1 MTLRFRHL
9 RLRAVTTDG
18 AYGADIPFVSGL
30 TVLWADNTKG
40 KSTCMQGMLYA
51 LGLERMLSPRREIPL
66 PHAMT
71 TYLNTDEEKRVEVIE
86 SSVSLEIANGDNQV
100 ITVSRAVKASTDTRL
115 VTVDFG
121 PALSE
126 GRTGLKRQNFFVL
139 DPGAAQREDGF
150 HHFLEGYLGWRLP
163 QVRRYDAPET
173 KLYLE
178 TVFPLFWVEQKF
190 GWTAIPAAIPT
201 YMRIREVHK
210 RAVEFIMDLDVYKL
224 EVQRERLAE
233 RIAANAKE
241 WSVIRQELERFL
253 ARGGGRVAALSES
266 PLADPAALSSAHVQL
281 AEAKEWVPLSTVVS
295 QLRASVADLAAKAV
309 PAVEEQSEEVAQKLQ
324 QLTQQVDE
332 LNVERIRLHAL
343 QQLKLADMQSLQ
355 RRIDALEDDLL
366 KNLDVQRL
374 QRYSGVTA
382 ALTPDRCPTCEQALV
397 DTLLSQEA
405 ISAVMPV
412 SDNIEYIRSQKK
424 MFEDILVREQADES
438 ERRDQLSAVGRKL
451 VDYYAQIRLLRSE
464 LVAPGSNPSASI
476 IEERIRGE
484 ARMRD
489 LEALQAIFDDA
500 MDRLRAL
507 QDVYAALLKE
517 RAEIPAEKLSQRD
530 RDKLAR
536 LTALVQSQARDFGF
550 STFSPFELS
559 ISEDSYRPEKEGF
572 EIGFETSASDAIRL
586 KWAYQLSLLELANE
600 KPTNHPGMLL
610 FDEPRQQSSSR
621 PSFQNLL
628 SRAAGARKRDQQVI
642 FSTSEDLE
650 TLKGITANIECKEV
664 IFPGYI
670 LQKLGS
676 WQGD

>member
-1 MTLRFRHL
+1 MTLRFQRL
-9 RLRAVTTDG
+9 RLRAVTSDG
-18 AYGADIPFVSGL
+18 VYGADVPFSPGL

-71 TYLNTDEEKRVEVIE
+71 TYLNTDDEKRVEILE
-86 SSVSLEIANGDNQV
+86 SSVSLEIANGNGQV
-100 ITVSRAVKASTDTRL
+100 ITVNRAVKASTDTRL
-115 VTVDFG
+115 VTVDLG
-121 PALSE
+121 AALS
-126 GRTGLKRQNFFVL
+126 GDGAALRRQNFFVL

-150 HHFLEGYLGWRLP
+150 HHFLEGFLGWRLP

-233 RIAANAKE
+233 RLAANSKE
-241 WSVIRQELERFL
+241 WSVIRQELERFV
-253 ARGGGRVAALSES
+253 ARGGGRVAALSDS
-266 PLADPAALSSAHVQL
+266 PVADPAALSNAHVQL
-281 AEAKEWVPLSTVVS
+281 ADGTEWVLLSSVVS
-295 QLRASVADLAAKAV
+295 QLRVSIAELAARAV
-309 PAVEEQSEEVAQKLQ
+309 PAVEEQSEEVAQKLS
-324 QLTQQVDE
+324 QLTQYVDQ
-332 LNVERIRLHAL
+332 LNAERIRVHGI
-343 QQLKLADMQSLQ
+343 QQLKIADMQSLK
-355 RRIDALEDDLL
+355 RRIGALEDDLA

-382 ALTPDRCPTCEQALV
+382 ALTPDRCPTCEQSLV
-397 DTLLSQEA
+397 DTLLSQDA
-405 ISAVMPV
+405 LSTVMPI

-424 MFEDILVREQADES
+424 MFEDILAREKAEEN
-438 ERRDQLSAVGRKL
+438 ERRGQLSAIGRRL

-464 LVAPGSNPSASI
+464 LVAPGANPSAAI
-476 IEERIRGE
+476 IEERIRAE
-484 ARMRD
+484 ARLRD

-500 MDRLRAL
+500 LDRLGNL
-507 QDVYAALLKE
+507 QEAYSALLLE
-517 RAEIPAEKLSQRD
+517 RAQIPTEKLSRGD
-530 RDKLAR
+530 HDKLNW
-536 LTALVQSQARDFGF
+536 LTSLVQDQAKDFGF
-550 STFSPFELS
+550 STFSPAELS
-559 ISEDSYRPEKEGF
+559 ISQDSYRPEKEGF

-586 KWAYQLSLLELANE
+586 KWAYQLGLLELASD
-600 KPTNHPGMLL
+600 KSTNHPGMLV

-628 SRAAGARKRDQQVI
+628 KRAARTKKRNQQVI

-650 TLKGITANIECKEV
+650 TLQSITSAIDCEEV

-670 LQKLGS
+670 LQKLK
-676 WQGD
+676 

>member
-1 MTLRFRHL
+1 MTLRFRRL
-9 RLRAVTTDG
+9 KLRAVTSDG
-18 AYGADIPFVSGL
+18 VYGADVPFASGL

-71 TYLNTDEEKRVEVIE
+71 TYLNTDDDKRIEVLE
-86 SSVSLEIANGDNQV
+86 SSVSLEIENGDGQV
-100 ITVSRAVKASTDTRL
+100 ISVNRAVKASTDTRL

-126 GRTGLKRQNFFVL
+126 GATGLKQQNFFVL

-150 HHFLEGYLGWRLP
+150 HHFLEGFLGWRLP

-190 GWTAIPAAIPT
+190 GWTAVPAAIPT

-224 EVQRERLAE
+224 EVQRERLSE
-233 RIAANAKE
+233 RIAANSKE
-241 WSVIRQELERFL
+241 WSVIRQELDRFV

-266 PLADPAALSSAHVQL
+266 PLADPAALSNAHVQIV
-281 AEAKEWVPLSTVVS
+281 EGTGWIPLGASVT
-295 QLRASVADLAAKAV
+295 QLRASIAEMAAKAV
-309 PAVEEQSEEVAQKLQ
+309 PMVEEHSEEVAERLQ
-324 QLTQQVDE
+324 LLTQQVDQ
-332 LNVERIRLHAL
+332 LNAERIRIHGI

-355 RRIDALEDDLL
+355 QRIIVLDDDLQ

-397 DTLLSQEA
+397 DILLSQEA
-405 ISAVMPV
+405 VSAVMPV

-424 MFEDILVREQADES
+424 MFEDILVREQAEES
-438 ERRDQLSAVGRKL
+438 ARGDQLSAVGRNL
-451 VDYYAQIRLLRSE
+451 VDYYSQIRLLRSE
-464 LVAPGSNPSASI
+464 LVAPGSNPSAAI
-476 IEERIRGE
+476 IEERIRAE

-489 LEALQAIFDDA
+489 LEALQAVFEEA
-500 MDRLRAL
+500 VDRLRTL
-507 QDVYAALLKE
+507 QDAYGKLLQE
-517 RAEIPAEKLSQRD
+517 RAEIPNEKLSQRD
-530 RDKLAR
+530 RDKLTL
-536 LTALVQSQARDFGF
+536 LTGLVQSQAKDFGF
-550 STFSPFELS
+550 STFSPSELS

-586 KWAYQLSLLELANE
+586 KWAYQLSLLELATG
-600 KPTNHPGMLL
+600 KPTNHPGMLV

-628 SRAAGARKRDQQVI
+628 ARAAGARKRNQQVI

-650 TLKGITANIECKEV
+650 TLEGIIASIDCERV

-670 LQKLGS
+670 LQKLG
-676 WQGD
+676 

>member
-1 MTLRFRHL
+1 MTLRFQRL
-9 RLRAVTTDG
+9 RLRALTTDG
-18 AYGADIPFVSGL
+18 VYGANVPFSPGL

-71 TYLNTDEEKRVEVIE
+71 TYLNTDDEKRVEVLE
-86 SSVSLEIANGDNQV
+86 SSVSLEIANGNGQV
-100 ITVSRAVKASTDTRL
+100 ITVNRGVKATTDTRL
-115 VTVDFG
+115 ITVDFG
-121 PALSE
+121 AALS
-126 GRTGLKRQNFFVL
+126 GDSAVLGRQNFFVL

-150 HHFLEGYLGWRLP
+150 HHFLEGFLGWCLP

-210 RAVEFIMDLDVYKL
+210 RAVEFIMDLDVYKF

-233 RIAANAKE
+233 RLAANSKE
-241 WSVIRQELERFL
+241 WSVVRQELERFV
-253 ARGGGRVAALSES
+253 ARGGGRVVALPENPAADSAALSK
-266 PLADPAALSSAHVQL
+266 AHVQL
-281 AEAKEWVPLSTVVS
+281 AEGKEWAPLSSVIS
-295 QLRASVADLAAKAV
+295 QLRVSIADLASRAV
-309 PAVEEQSEEVAQKLQ
+309 PAVEEQSEEVAQKLSH
-324 QLTQQVDE
+324 LTQHVDE
-332 LNVERIRLHAL
+332 LNAERIRVHGV
-343 QQLKLADMQSLQ
+343 QQLKTADIQSLK
-355 RRIDALEDDLL
+355 RRIAALEDDLA

-397 DTLLSQEA
+397 DTLLSQNA
-405 ISAVMPV
+405 LSAVMPV

-424 MFEDILVREQADES
+424 MFEDILAREKLEEN
-438 ERRDQLSAVGRKL
+438 ERRDHLSAIGRTL
-451 VDYYAQIRLLRSE
+451 ADYYAQIRLLRSE
-464 LVAPGSNPSASI
+464 LVAPGANPSAAV
-476 IEERIRGE
+476 IEERVRAE
-484 ARMRD
+484 ARLRD

-500 MDRLRAL
+500 LERLGNL
-507 QDVYAALLKE
+507 QESYSTLLLE
-517 RAEIPAEKLSQRD
+517 RTQIPTEKFSPGD
-530 RDKLAR
+530 HDKLNR
-536 LTALVQSQARDFGF
+536 LTSLVQDQAKDFGF
-550 STFSPFELS
+550 STFSPAELS
-559 ISEDSYRPEKEGF
+559 ISQDSYRPEKEGF
-572 EIGFETSASDAIRL
+572 EIVFETSASDAIRL
-586 KWAYQLSLLELANE
+586 KWAYQLSLLELASD
-600 KPTNHPGMLL
+600 KPTNHLGTLV

-628 SRAAGARKRDQQVI
+628 NRAATARKRNQQVI

-650 TLKGITANIECKEV
+650 TLKSITSAIDCDQV

-670 LQKLGS
+670 LQKLE
-676 WQGD
+676 

>member
-1 MTLRFRHL
+1 MTLRFRRL
-9 RLRAVTTDG
+9 RLRAVTSDG
-18 AYGADIPFVSGL
+18 VYGADVPFASGL

-71 TYLNTDEEKRVEVIE
+71 TYLNTDDDKRIEVLE
-86 SSVSLEIANGDNQV
+86 SSVSLEIENGDGQV
-100 ITVSRAVKASTDTRL
+100 ISVNRAVKASTDTRL

-126 GRTGLKRQNFFVL
+126 GATGLKQQNFFVL

-150 HHFLEGYLGWRLP
+150 HHFLEGFLGWRLP

-190 GWTAIPAAIPT
+190 GWTAVPAAIPT

-233 RIAANAKE
+233 RIAANSKE
-241 WSVIRQELERFL
+241 WSVIRQELDRFV

-266 PLADPAALSSAHVQL
+266 PVADPAALSNAHVQIV
-281 AEAKEWVPLSTVVS
+281 EGTEWLPLGAIVT
-295 QLRASVADLAAKAV
+295 QLRASIAEMAAKAV
-309 PAVEEQSEEVAQKLQ
+309 PMVEEHSEEVAQRLQ
-324 QLTQQVDE
+324 LITQQVDQ
-332 LNVERIRLHAL
+332 LNAERIRIHGI

-355 RRIDALEDDLL
+355 RRIIVLDDDLQ

-397 DTLLSQEA
+397 DILLSQEA
-405 ISAVMPV
+405 VSAVMPV

-424 MFEDILVREQADES
+424 MFEDILVREEAEDS
-438 ERRDQLSAVGRKL
+438 ARRDQLSAVSRNL
-451 VDYYAQIRLLRSE
+451 IDYYSQIRLLRSE
-464 LVAPGSNPSASI
+464 LVAPGSNPSAAI
-476 IEERIRGE
+476 IEERIRAE

-489 LEALQAIFDDA
+489 LEALQAVFEEA
-500 MDRLRAL
+500 LDRLGTL
-507 QDVYAALLKE
+507 QDAYGKLLQE
-517 RAEIPAEKLSQRD
+517 LAEIPNEKLSQRD
-530 RDKLAR
+530 RDKLTL
-536 LTALVQSQARDFGF
+536 LTGLVQSQAKDFGF
-550 STFSPFELS
+550 STFSPSELS

-586 KWAYQLSLLELANE
+586 KWAYQLSLLELATG
-600 KPTNHPGMLL
+600 KQTNHPGMLV

-628 SRAAGARKRDQQVI
+628 ARAARAKKRNQQVI

-650 TLKGITANIECKEV
+650 TLEGIIARIDCERV

-670 LQKLGS
+670 LQKLS
-676 WQGD
+676 

>member
-1 MTLRFRHL
+1 MTLRFQRL
-9 RLRAVTTDG
+9 RLRAVTSDG
-18 AYGADIPFVSGL
+18 LYGADVPFSPGL

-71 TYLNTDEEKRVEVIE
+71 TYLNTDDEKRVEVLE
-86 SSVSLEIANGDNQV
+86 SSVSLEIANGSGQV
-100 ITVSRAVKASTDTRL
+100 ITVNRAVKASTDTRL
-115 VTVDFG
+115 VSVDFG
-121 PALSE
+121 AALS
-126 GRTGLKRQNFFVL
+126 GDGAALRRQNFFVL

-150 HHFLEGYLGWRLP
+150 HHFLEGFIGWRLP

-233 RIAANAKE
+233 RLAANSKE
-241 WSVIRQELERFL
+241 WSVVRQELDRFL

-266 PLADPAALSSAHVQL
+266 PVADPAALSNAHVQL
-281 AEAKEWVPLSTVVS
+281 AEGTEWIPLSSVVS
-295 QLRASVADLAAKAV
+295 QLRRNVAELAARAV
-309 PAVEEQSEEVAQKLQ
+309 PAVEEQSEEVGQKLS
-324 QLTQQVDE
+324 QLTQQVDQ
-332 LNVERIRLHAL
+332 LNAERIRLHGI
-343 QQLKLADMQSLQ
+343 QQLKIADMQSLR
-355 RRIDALEDDLL
+355 RRIGALEDDLA

-382 ALTPDRCPTCEQALV
+382 TMTPDRCPTCEQSLV
-397 DTLLSQEA
+397 DTLLSQDA
-405 ISAVMPV
+405 LSSVMPI

-424 MFEDILVREQADES
+424 MFEDILVREQAEEN
-438 ERRDQLSAVGRKL
+438 ERRDQLSAIGRRL

-464 LVAPGSNPSASI
+464 LVAPGANPSAAI
-476 IEERIRGE
+476 IEERIRAE
-484 ARMRD
+484 ARLRD

-500 MDRLRAL
+500 VDRLGNL
-507 QDVYAALLKE
+507 QEAYSALLLE
-517 RAEIPAEKLSQRD
+517 RAQIPTEKLSPSD
-530 RDKLAR
+530 HDKLNR
-536 LTALVQSQARDFGF
+536 LTSLVQDQAKDFGF
-550 STFSPFELS
+550 STFSPVELS
-559 ISEDSYRPEKEGF
+559 ISQDSYRPEKEGF

-586 KWAYQLSLLELANE
+586 KWAYQLGLLELAND
-600 KPTNHPGMLL
+600 KSTNHPGMLV

-628 SRAAGARKRDQQVI
+628 NRAARAKKRNQQVI

-650 TLKGITANIECKEV
+650 TLKSITSAIDCDEV

-670 LQKLGS
+670 LQKLE
-676 WQGD
+676 

>member
-1 MTLRFRHL
+1 MTLRFQRL
-9 RLRAVTTDG
+9 RLRAVTSDG
-18 AYGADIPFVSGL
+18 LYGADVPFSPGL

-40 KSTCMQGMLYA
+40 KSTCLQGMLYA

-71 TYLNTDEEKRVEVIE
+71 TYLNTDDEKRVEVLE
-86 SSVSLEIANGDNQV
+86 SSVSLEIANGSGQV
-100 ITVSRAVKASTDTRL
+100 ITVNRAVKASTDTRL
-115 VTVDFG
+115 VSVDFG
-121 PALSE
+121 TALS
-126 GRTGLKRQNFFVL
+126 GDGAALRRQNFFVL

-150 HHFLEGYLGWRLP
+150 HHFLEGFIGWRLP

-233 RIAANAKE
+233 RLAANSKE
-241 WSVIRQELERFL
+241 WSVVRQELDRFV

-266 PLADPAALSSAHVQL
+266 PVADPAALSNAHVQL
-281 AEAKEWVPLSTVVS
+281 AEGTEWIPLSSVVS
-295 QLRASVADLAAKAV
+295 QLRRNVAELAARAV
-309 PAVEEQSEEVAQKLQ
+309 PAVEEQSEEVGQKLS
-324 QLTQQVDE
+324 QLTQQVDQ
-332 LNVERIRLHAL
+332 LNAERIRVHGI
-343 QQLKLADMQSLQ
+343 QQLKIADMQSLR
-355 RRIDALEDDLL
+355 RRIGALEDDLA

-382 ALTPDRCPTCEQALV
+382 ALTPDRCPTCEQSLV
-397 DTLLSQEA
+397 DTLLSQDA
-405 ISAVMPV
+405 LSSVMPI

-424 MFEDILVREQADES
+424 MFEDILVREQAEEN
-438 ERRDQLSAVGRKL
+438 ERRDQLSAIGRRL

-464 LVAPGSNPSASI
+464 LVAPGANPSAAI
-476 IEERIRGE
+476 IEERIRAE
-484 ARMRD
+484 ARLRD

-500 MDRLRAL
+500 VDRLGNL
-507 QDVYAALLKE
+507 QEAYSALLLE
-517 RAEIPAEKLSQRD
+517 RAQIPTEKLSPSD
-530 RDKLAR
+530 HDKLNR
-536 LTALVQSQARDFGF
+536 LTSLVQDQAKDFGF
-550 STFSPFELS
+550 STFSPAELS
-559 ISEDSYRPEKEGF
+559 ISQDSYRPEKEGF

-586 KWAYQLSLLELANE
+586 KWAYQLGLLELASD
-600 KPTNHPGMLL
+600 KSTNHPGMLV

-628 SRAAGARKRDQQVI
+628 NRAARAKRRNQQVI

-650 TLKGITANIECKEV
+650 TLKSITSTIDCDEV

-670 LQKLGS
+670 LQKLE
-676 WQGD
+676 

>member
-1 MTLRFRHL
+1 MTLRFQHL

-18 AYGADIPFVSGL
+18 LYGADIPFASGL
-30 TVLWADNTKG
+30 TVLWADNTMG

-71 TYLNTDEEKRVEVIE
+71 TYLNTDDEKRVEVVE
-86 SSVSLEIANGDNQV
+86 SSISLEISNGDGRV
-100 ITVSRAVKASTDTRL
+100 ITVHRAVKASTDTRL

-121 PALSE
+121 PALSDE
-126 GRTGLKRQNFFVL
+126 ITGLKRQNFFVL

-150 HHFLEGYLGWRLP
+150 HHFLEGYLGWHLP

-178 TVFPLFWVEQKF
+178 TVVPLFWVEQKF

-210 RAVEFIMDLDVYKL
+210 RSVEFMMDLDVYKL

-233 RIAANAKE
+233 RIAANSKE
-241 WSVIRQELERFL
+241 WLVIRQELERFV
-253 ARGGGRVAALSES
+253 ARGGGRVVALSET
-266 PLADPAALSSAHVQL
+266 PLADLGALSNAHVQL
-281 AEAKEWVPLSTVVS
+281 AEGTEWVPLGAVMI
-295 QLRASVADLAAKAV
+295 QLRASIADLAAKEV
-309 PAVEEQSEEVAQKLQ
+309 PVVEEQSTEVVQKLQ

-332 LNVERIRLHAL
+332 LNAERIRIHGTH
-343 QQLKLADMQSLQ
+343 QLKLADMQSLK
-355 RRIDALEDDLL
+355 RRITALDDDLL

-424 MFEDILVREQADES
+424 MFEDILAREQAEES
-438 ERRDQLSAVGRKL
+438 ERRDHLSAVSRKL
-451 VDYYAQIRLLRSE
+451 IDYYAQIRLLRSE
-464 LVAPGSNPSASI
+464 LVAPGSNPSAAI
-476 IEERIRGE
+476 IDERIRAE

-489 LEALQAIFDDA
+489 IEALQAIFDDA
-500 MDRLRAL
+500 MDRLRSL
-507 QDVYAALLKE
+507 QNAYTDLLQE
-517 RAEIPAEKLSQRD
+517 RAQIPAEKLSQND
-530 RDKLAR
+530 RNKLNR
-536 LTALVQSQARDFGF
+536 LTELVQSQARDFGF
-550 STFSPFELS
+550 STFSPSELS
-559 ISEDSYRPEKEGF
+559 ISEDSYKPEKEGF

-600 KPTNHPGMLL
+600 KSTNHPGMLV

-628 SRAAGARKRDQQVI
+628 SRAAGAKQRGQQVI
-642 FSTSEDLE
+642 FSTSEDIE
-650 TLKGITANIECKEV
+650 TLKTITAGIDCREV

-670 LQKLGS
+670 LQKLS
-676 WQGD
+676 

>member
-1 MTLRFRHL
+1 MTLRFQRL
-9 RLRAVTTDG
+9 RLRAVTSDG
-18 AYGADIPFVSGL
+18 LYGADVPFSPGL

-71 TYLNTDEEKRVEVIE
+71 TYLNTDAEKRVEVLE
-86 SSVSLEIANGDNQV
+86 SSVSLEIANGSGQV
-100 ITVSRAVKASTDTRL
+100 ITVNRAVKASTDTRL

-121 PALSE
+121 AALSTD
-126 GRTGLKRQNFFVL
+126 GAAMRRQNFFVL

-150 HHFLEGYLGWRLP
+150 HHFLEGFVGWRLP

-190 GWTAIPAAIPT
+190 GWSAIPAAIPT

-210 RAVEFIMDLDVYKL
+210 RAVEFIMGLDVYKL

-233 RIAANAKE
+233 RLAANSKD
-241 WSVIRQELERFL
+241 WSVVRQELERFV

-266 PLADPAALSSAHVQL
+266 PVADPAVLSNAHVQL
-281 AEAKEWVPLSTVVS
+281 AEGTEWVPLSSVVS
-295 QLRASVADLAAKAV
+295 QLRGSVAVLAARAV
-309 PAVEEQSEEVAQKLQ
+309 PDVEEQSEEVTQKLSQ
-324 QLTQQVDE
+324 ITQNVDQL
-332 LNVERIRLHAL
+332 NAERIRVHAV
-343 QQLKLADMQSLQ
+343 QQLKIADMQSLK
-355 RRIDALEDDLL
+355 RRIGTLEDDLA

-382 ALTPDRCPTCEQALV
+382 ALTPDRCPTCEQSLI
-397 DTLLSQEA
+397 DTLLAQDA
-405 ISAVMPV
+405 LSAVMPI

-424 MFEDILVREQADES
+424 MFEDILAREQAEEND
-438 ERRDQLSAVGRKL
+438 RRDQLSAIGRRL

-464 LVAPGSNPSASI
+464 LVAPGANPSAAI
-476 IEERIRGE
+476 IEERIRAE
-484 ARMRD
+484 ARLRD

-500 MDRLRAL
+500 LDRLGNL
-507 QDVYAALLKE
+507 QEAYSSLLLE
-517 RAEIPAEKLSQRD
+517 RAQIPTEKLSPGD
-530 RDKLAR
+530 HDKLNR
-536 LTALVQSQARDFGF
+536 LTSLVQDQAKDFGF
-550 STFSPFELS
+550 STFSPAELS
-559 ISEDSYRPEKEGF
+559 ISQDSYRPEKEGF

-586 KWAYQLSLLELANE
+586 KWAYQLGLLELASD
-600 KPTNHPGMLL
+600 KSTNHPGMLV

-628 SRAAGARKRDQQVI
+628 NRAAKAKTRNQQVI

-650 TLKGITANIECKEV
+650 TLKSITSVIDCREV

-670 LQKLGS
+670 IQKLA
-676 WQGD
+676 

>member
-1 MTLRFRHL
+1 MTLRFQRL
-9 RLRAVTTDG
+9 RLRAVTSDG
-18 AYGADIPFVSGL
+18 LYGADVPFSPGL

-71 TYLNTDEEKRVEVIE
+71 TYLNTDDEKRAEVLE
-86 SSVSLEIANGDNQV
+86 SSVSLEIANGSGQV
-100 ITVSRAVKASTDTRL
+100 ITVNRAVKASTDTRL
-115 VTVDFG
+115 VSVDFG
-121 PALSE
+121 AALS
-126 GRTGLKRQNFFVL
+126 GDGAALRRQNFFVL

-150 HHFLEGYLGWRLP
+150 HHFLEGFIGWRLP

-233 RIAANAKE
+233 RLAANSKE
-241 WSVIRQELERFL
+241 WSVVRQELDRFL

-266 PLADPAALSSAHVQL
+266 PVADPAALSNAHVQL
-281 AEAKEWVPLSTVVS
+281 AEGAEWIPLSSVVS
-295 QLRASVADLAAKAV
+295 QLRRNVAELAARAV
-309 PAVEEQSEEVAQKLQ
+309 PAVEEQSEEVGQKLS
-324 QLTQQVDE
+324 QLIQQVDQ
-332 LNVERIRLHAL
+332 LNAERIRVHGI
-343 QQLKLADMQSLQ
+343 QQLKIADMQSLR
-355 RRIDALEDDLL
+355 RRIGALEDDLA

-382 ALTPDRCPTCEQALV
+382 ALTPDRCPTCEQSLV
-397 DTLLSQEA
+397 DTLLSQDA
-405 ISAVMPV
+405 LSSVMPI
-412 SDNIEYIRSQKK
+412 SDNIEYIRAQKK
-424 MFEDILVREQADES
+424 MFEDILVREQAEEN
-438 ERRDQLSAVGRKL
+438 ERRDQLSAIGRRL

-464 LVAPGSNPSASI
+464 LVAPGANPSAAI
-476 IEERIRGE
+476 IEERIRAE
-484 ARMRD
+484 ARLRD

-500 MDRLRAL
+500 VDRLGNL
-507 QDVYAALLKE
+507 QEAYSALLLE
-517 RAEIPAEKLSQRD
+517 RAQIPTEKLSPSDHD
-530 RDKLAR
+530 RLNR
-536 LTALVQSQARDFGF
+536 LTSLVQDQAKDFGF
-550 STFSPFELS
+550 STFSPVELS
-559 ISEDSYRPEKEGF
+559 ISQDSYRPEKEGF

-586 KWAYQLSLLELANE
+586 KWAYQLGLLELASD
-600 KPTNHPGMLL
+600 KSTNHPGMLV

-628 SRAAGARKRDQQVI
+628 NRAARAKRRNQQVI

-650 TLKGITANIECKEV
+650 TLKSITSAIDCDEV

-670 LQKLGS
+670 LQKL
-676 WQGD
+676 D

>member
-1 MTLRFRHL
+1 MTLRFRRL
-9 RLRAVTTDG
+9 RLRAVTADG
-18 AYGADIPFVSGL
+18 VYGTDIPFASGL

-71 TYLNTDEEKRVEVIE
+71 TYLNTDDEKRIEVLE
-86 SSVSLEIANGDNQV
+86 SSVSLEIANGESQV
-100 ITVSRAVKASTDTRL
+100 ITVNRAVKASTDTRL
-115 VTVDFG
+115 VSVDFG
-121 PALSE
+121 PALS
-126 GRTGLKRQNFFVL
+126 GGATDLKRQNFFVL

-150 HHFLEGYLGWRLP
+150 HHFLEGFLGWRLP

-210 RAVEFIMDLDVYKL
+210 RAVEFIMNLDVYKL

-233 RIAANAKE
+233 RIAANSKE
-241 WSVIRQELERFL
+241 WSVVRQELDRFI
-253 ARGGGRVAALSES
+253 ARGGGRVASLSEN
-266 PLADPAALSSAHVQL
+266 PLADPAALSNAHVQL
-281 AEAKEWVPLSTVVS
+281 AEGTEWIPLATVVM
-295 QLRASVADLAAKAV
+295 QLRANIADLAAKAV
-309 PAVEEQSEEVAQKLQ
+309 PVVEEQSEEVTQKLQ
-324 QLTQQVDE
+324 QLTQDVDQ
-332 LNVERIRLHAL
+332 LNAERIRLHGI
-343 QQLKLADMQSLQ
+343 QQLKLADMRSLQ
-355 RRIDALEDDLL
+355 RRIAALDDDLV

-374 QRYSGVTA
+374 QRYSGVAA

-405 ISAVMPV
+405 LSAVMPV

-424 MFEDILVREQADES
+424 MFEDILVREQSAES
-438 ERRDQLSAVGRKL
+438 ERRDQLSAISRKL
-451 VDYYAQIRLLRSE
+451 IDCYSQIRLLRSE
-464 LVAPGSNPSASI
+464 LVAPGTNPSAAI
-476 IEERIRGE
+476 IEERIRAE

-500 MDRLRAL
+500 IDRLRTL
-507 QDVYAALLKE
+507 QDAYAELLQE
-517 RAEIPAEKLSQRD
+517 RAQIPTEKLSPSD
-530 RDKLAR
+530 RDKLNR
-536 LTALVQSQARDFGF
+536 LTRLVQSQAKDFGF
-550 STFSPFELS
+550 STFSPSELS

-586 KWAYQLSLLELANE
+586 KWAYQMSLLELARDE
-600 KPTNHPGMLL
+600 PTNHPGMLV

-628 SRAAGARKRDQQVI
+628 SRAAGAKGRDQQVI

-650 TLKGITANIECKEV
+650 TLKAITASIDCEEV

-670 LQKLGS
+670 LQKL
-676 WQGD
+676 D

>member
-1 MTLRFRHL
+1 MTLRFQRL
-9 RLRAVTTDG
+9 RLRALTTDG
-18 AYGADIPFVSGL
+18 VYGANVPFSPGL

-71 TYLNTDEEKRVEVIE
+71 TYLNTDDEKRIEVLE
-86 SSVSLEIANGDNQV
+86 SSVSLEIANGNGQV
-100 ITVSRAVKASTDTRL
+100 ITVNRGVKATTDTRL
-115 VTVDFG
+115 ITVDFG
-121 PALSE
+121 AALS
-126 GRTGLKRQNFFVL
+126 GDSAVLGRQNFFVL

-150 HHFLEGYLGWRLP
+150 HHFLEGFLGWRLP

-210 RAVEFIMDLDVYKL
+210 RAVEFIMDLDVYKF

-233 RIAANAKE
+233 RLAANSKE
-241 WSVIRQELERFL
+241 WSVVRQELERFV
-253 ARGGGRVAALSES
+253 ARGGGRVVALPEN
-266 PLADPAALSSAHVQL
+266 PVADSAVLSKAHVQL
-281 AEAKEWVPLSTVVS
+281 AEGKEWAPLSSVISRLRVS
-295 QLRASVADLAAKAV
+295 IADLASRAV
-309 PAVEEQSEEVAQKLQ
+309 PAVEEQSEEVAQKLSY
-324 QLTQQVDE
+324 LTQHVDE
-332 LNVERIRLHAL
+332 LNAERIRVHGI
-343 QQLKLADMQSLQ
+343 QQLKTADIQSLK
-355 RRIDALEDDLL
+355 RRIAALEDDLA

-397 DTLLSQEA
+397 DTLLSQNA
-405 ISAVMPV
+405 LSAVMPV

-424 MFEDILVREQADES
+424 MFEDILAREKLEEN
-438 ERRDQLSAVGRKL
+438 ERRDHLSAIGRTL
-451 VDYYAQIRLLRSE
+451 ADYYAQIRLLRSE
-464 LVAPGSNPSASI
+464 LVAPGANPSAAV
-476 IEERIRGE
+476 IEERVRAE
-484 ARMRD
+484 ARLRD

-500 MDRLRAL
+500 LERLCNL
-507 QDVYAALLKE
+507 QESYSTLLLE
-517 RAEIPAEKLSQRD
+517 RTQIPTEKFSPGD
-530 RDKLAR
+530 HDKLNR
-536 LTALVQSQARDFGF
+536 LTSLVQDQVKDFGF
-550 STFSPFELS
+550 STFSPAELS
-559 ISEDSYRPEKEGF
+559 ISQDSYRPEKEGF

-586 KWAYQLSLLELANE
+586 KWAYQLSLLELASD
-600 KPTNHPGMLL
+600 KPTNHPGTLV

-628 SRAAGARKRDQQVI
+628 NRAARARKRNQQVI

-650 TLKGITANIECKEV
+650 TLKSITSAIDCDQV

-670 LQKLGS
+670 LQKLE
-676 WQGD
+676 

>member
-1 MTLRFRHL
+1 MTLRFQRL

-18 AYGADIPFVSGL
+18 IYGADVAFRSGL

-71 TYLNTDEEKRVEVIE
+71 SYLNTDDEKRVEVIE
-86 SSVSLEIANGDNQV
+86 SNVSLEIANGEGQV
-100 ITVSRAVKASTDTRL
+100 ITVNRAVKASTDTRL

-126 GRTGLKRQNFFVL
+126 GATDLKRQNFFVL

-150 HHFLEGYLGWRLP
+150 HHFLEGFVGWRLP

-190 GWTAIPAAIPT
+190 GWSAIPAAIPT

-224 EVQRERLAE
+224 ELQRERLAE
-233 RIAANAKE
+233 RILANAKQ
-241 WSVIRQELERFL
+241 WSAIRQELERFV
-253 ARGGGRVAALSES
+253 AQGGGRVAALSES
-266 PLADPAALSSAHVQL
+266 PLADPVSLSNAHIQL
-281 AEAKEWVPLSTVVS
+281 AERTEWIPLSTVVT
-295 QLRASVADLAAKAV
+295 QLRGSIATLAANAV
-309 PAVEEQSEEVAQKLQ
+309 PAVEDQSDEVTQRLE
-324 QLTQQVDE
+324 QLTQRVDE
-332 LNVERIRLHAL
+332 LNTERIRLHNT
-343 QQLKLADMQSLQ
+343 QQLKLADTQSLQ
-355 RRIDALEDDLL
+355 RRIGTLDDDLL

-382 ALTPDRCPTCEQALV
+382 ALTPDRCPTCEQALA

-405 ISAVMPV
+405 LSAVMPV

-424 MFEDILVREQADES
+424 MFEDILAREKTEES
-438 ERRDQLSAVGRKL
+438 ERRDQLSAVSRQL
-451 VDYYAQIRLLRSE
+451 LDFYAQIRLLRSE
-464 LVAPGSNPSASI
+464 LVAPGSNPSAAV
-476 IEERIRGE
+476 IEERIRAE

-489 LEALQAIFDDA
+489 LEGLQAVFDDA
-500 MDRLRAL
+500 IDRLRSL
-507 QDVYAALLKE
+507 QDAYAKLLEE
-517 RAEIPAEKLSQRD
+517 RAQIPTEKLSQRD
-530 RDKLAR
+530 QDKLDR
-536 LTALVQSQARDFGF
+536 LTGLIQSQAKDFGF
-550 STFSPFELS
+550 STFSPSELS

-586 KWAYQLSLLELANE
+586 KWAYQLSLLELAND
-600 KPTNHPGMLL
+600 KPTNHPGLL
-610 FDEPRQQSSSR
+610 IFDEPRQQSSSR

-628 SRAAGARKRDQQVI
+628 NRASNANGRNQQVI

-650 TLKGITANIECKEV
+650 TLKSITAAINCNEV

-670 LQKLGS
+670 LQKLS
-676 WQGD
+676 

>member
-1 MTLRFRHL
+1 MTLRFQRL
-9 RLRAVTTDG
+9 RLRAVTSDG
-18 AYGADIPFVSGL
+18 VYGADVPFYPGL

-71 TYLNTDEEKRVEVIE
+71 TYLNTDNEKHVEVLE
-86 SSVSLEIANGDNQV
+86 SSVSLEIANGNDQV
-100 ITVSRAVKASTDTRL
+100 ITVNRAVKATTDTRL

-121 PALSE
+121 AALS
-126 GRTGLKRQNFFVL
+126 GDGTGLRRQNFFVL

-150 HHFLEGYLGWRLP
+150 HHFLEGFLGWRLP

-190 GWTAIPAAIPT
+190 GWSAIPAAIPT

-233 RIAANAKE
+233 RLAANSKE
-241 WSVIRQELERFL
+241 WSGIRQELERFV
-253 ARGGGRVAALSES
+253 ARGGGRVSGLSEG
-266 PLADPAALSSAHVQL
+266 PVADPAALTSAHMQL
-281 AEAKEWVPLSTVVS
+281 AEGTDWAPLSSVAT
-295 QLRASVADLAAKAV
+295 QLRGSIAELAAQAV
-309 PAVEEQSEEVAQKLQ
+309 PAVEEQSQEVAQKLD
-324 QLTQQVDE
+324 QLTQHVDQ
-332 LNVERIRLHAL
+332 LNADRIRFHGI
-343 QQLKLADMQSLQ
+343 QQLKAADMQSLK
-355 RRIDALEDDLL
+355 RRIAALEDDLA

-382 ALTPDRCPTCEQALV
+382 TLTLDRCPTCEQALV
-397 DTLLSQEA
+397 DTLLSQDA
-405 ISAVMPV
+405 LSAVMPI

-424 MFEDILVREQADES
+424 MFEDILAREQAEEN
-438 ERRDQLSAVGRKL
+438 ERSDQLSAIGRRL
-451 VDYYAQIRLLRSE
+451 LDYYAQIRLLRSE
-464 LVAPGSNPSASI
+464 LVAPGANPSAAI
-476 IEERIRGE
+476 IEERIRAE
-484 ARMRD
+484 ARLRD
-489 LEALQAIFDDA
+489 IEALQAIFDDA
-500 MDRLRAL
+500 LDRLGNL
-507 QDVYAALLKE
+507 QEAYSALLLE
-517 RAEIPAEKLSQRD
+517 RARIPTEKLSPGD
-530 RDKLAR
+530 HDKLNR
-536 LTALVQSQARDFGF
+536 LTSLVQDQAKDFGF
-550 STFSPFELS
+550 STFSPAELS
-559 ISEDSYRPEKEGF
+559 ISQDSYRPEKEGF

-586 KWAYQLSLLELANE
+586 KWAYQLGLLELASD
-600 KPTNHPGMLL
+600 KSTNHPGMLI

-628 SRAAGARKRDQQVI
+628 KRASVAKKRNQQVI

-650 TLKGITANIECKEV
+650 TLKSITSSIDCEEV

-670 LQKLGS
+670 LQKLE
-676 WQGD
+676 

>member
-1 MTLRFRHL
+1 MTLRFQRL
-9 RLRAVTTDG
+9 RLRAVTSDG
-18 AYGADIPFVSGL
+18 VYGADIPFSPGL

-71 TYLNTDEEKRVEVIE
+71 TYLNTDEEKRVDVLE
-86 SSVSLEIANGDNQV
+86 SSVSLEIANGNDQV
-100 ITVSRAVKASTDTRL
+100 ITVNRAVKATTDTRL

-121 PALSE
+121 AALS
-126 GRTGLKRQNFFVL
+126 GHITGLRRQNFFVL

-150 HHFLEGYLGWRLP
+150 HHFLEGFLGWSLP

-210 RAVEFIMDLDVYKL
+210 RAVEFIMDLDVYNL

-233 RIAANAKE
+233 RLAANSKE
-241 WSVIRQELERFL
+241 WSVARQELERFI
-253 ARGGGRVAALSES
+253 ARGGGRVSGLSDV
-266 PLADPAALSSAHVQL
+266 PVADPAALSNAHLQL
-281 AEAKEWVPLSTVVS
+281 AEGKDWVPMSSVVA
-295 QLRASVADLAAKAV
+295 QLRGSITELAAKAV
-309 PAVEEQSEEVAQKLQ
+309 PDVEEQSEEVTQRLS
-324 QLTQQVDE
+324 QLTQDVDQ
-332 LNVERIRLHAL
+332 LNVERIRVHGI
-343 QQLKLADMQSLQ
+343 QQIKTADMQSLT
-355 RRIDALEDDLL
+355 RRIAALEDDLS

-397 DTLLSQEA
+397 DTLLSQDA
-405 ISAVMPV
+405 LSAVMPI

-424 MFEDILVREQADES
+424 MFEDILAREQADEN
-438 ERRDQLSAVGRKL
+438 ERRDQLSAVGRRL
-451 VDYYAQIRLLRSE
+451 SDYYAQIRLLRSE
-464 LVAPGSNPSASI
+464 LVAPGANPSAAI
-476 IEERIRGE
+476 IEERIRAE
-484 ARMRD
+484 ARLRD

-500 MDRLRAL
+500 LERLGAL
-507 QDVYAALLKE
+507 QEVYGVLLLE
-517 RAEIPAEKLSQRD
+517 RAEIPTEKLSTSD
-530 RDKLAR
+530 HDKLNR
-536 LTALVQSQARDFGF
+536 LTSLVQDQAKDFGF
-550 STFSPFELS
+550 STFSPTELS
-559 ISEDSYRPEKEGF
+559 ISQDSYRPEKEGF

-586 KWAYQLSLLELANE
+586 KWAYQLGLLELASDRS
-600 KPTNHPGMLL
+600 TNHPGMLV

-628 SRAAGARKRDQQVI
+628 KRAAIAKKRNQQVI

-650 TLKGITANIECKEV
+650 TLKSITSSIDCEEV

-670 LQKLGS
+670 LQKLE
-676 WQGD
+676 